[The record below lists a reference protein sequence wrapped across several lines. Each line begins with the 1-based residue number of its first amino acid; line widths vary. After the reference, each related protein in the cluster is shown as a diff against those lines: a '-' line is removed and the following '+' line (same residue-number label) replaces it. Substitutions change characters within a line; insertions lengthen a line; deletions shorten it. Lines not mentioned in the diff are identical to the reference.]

1 MIFQETL
8 KIYKIYDKINKKK
21 KEIYIGFLSK
31 LYLKYNRS
39 IKDLR
44 QKNDK
49 IYTFQRLY
57 HQAQISTY
65 LDIKIMLK
73 RVDENEK
80 LSNKSCLKRGKN
92 ENESEG
98 DNSCLKRKN
107 KRVGNM

>member
-1 MIFQETL
+1 
-8 KIYKIYDKINKKK
+8 
-21 KEIYIGFLSK
+21 
-31 LYLKYNRS
+31 
-39 IKDLR
+39 
-44 QKNDK
+44 
-49 IYTFQRLY
+49 
-57 HQAQISTY
+57 
-65 LDIKIMLK
+65 MLK